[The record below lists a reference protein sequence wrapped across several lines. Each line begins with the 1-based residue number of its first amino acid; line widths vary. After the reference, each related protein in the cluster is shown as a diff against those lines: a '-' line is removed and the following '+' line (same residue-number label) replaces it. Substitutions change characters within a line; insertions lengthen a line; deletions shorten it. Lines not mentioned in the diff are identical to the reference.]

1 MISIKPITKESMK
14 NSNTFARQSNSSNYN
29 MRNSQISIN
38 VKPSKN
44 LNDEF
49 VYELFPSQVD
59 ETIITLQH
67 GITNIEVD
75 IGLTIH
81 VHACNG
87 KIMYQGKEFHHNDV
101 IRMDK
106 IWQRVVSICK
116 RGQLN
121 VIESTCIVD
130 SLALTSSLPIEWAN
144 IETPLIVKSNP
155 RNKLNL
161 LKIRWNE
168 DGLAMSG
175 FMLEVKLLGTS
186 SSFLWCPY
194 PNETNRPN
202 MIELAKTCM
211 SARYHTVQ
219 PMPTDKERPLPVRMV
234 CFERDY
240 PFSNNILQ
248 KEPSTPASLLKLC
261 NVVEKIFSHGKD
273 RGPNMILMNYYP
285 TGHHHIPQHKDNGP
299 EMGTLRDVYAFV
311 DGYAR
316 EMTFTK
322 GKNDE
327 VLCVKVPAGFYCMYG
342 DRFQQ
347 DFYHEIKE
355 SYAKDFSALFKKL
368 RVLPEFANV
377 KEPNSNRVKIPLSEE
392 IMKCPGDVRT
402 IIENIENGKLDGS
415 DSGDGHVQKSL
426 DAYFMPQ
433 QKKARLELQH
443 ARKQARGQW
452 FDEWIKPRISYT
464 LRRFD

>member
-1 MISIKPITKESMK
+1 MISIKPITKVSMK
-14 NSNTFARQSNSSNYN
+14 KSNTFARQSNSSNYN
-29 MRNSQISIN
+29 MRNSQISIS
-38 VKPSKN
+38 VKPDKKS
-44 LNDEF
+44 NDEF
-49 VYELFPSQVD
+49 VYELFPSKDNDAKGV
-59 ETIITLQH
+59 ITLQH
-67 GITNIEVD
+67 GINKIEVD
-75 IGLTIH
+75 IGLSID
-81 VHACNG
+81 VKACDG
-87 KIMYQGKEFHHNDV
+87 KIIYQGKEFLHNDI
-101 IRMDK
+101 IRIDK

-130 SLALTSSLPIEWAN
+130 SLALKTSLPIEWAN

-161 LKIRWNE
+161 LKIRWND

-211 SARYHTVQ
+211 SARYHTVK
-219 PMPTDKERPLPVRMV
+219 PMQTDQERPLPVRMV

-240 PFSNNILQ
+240 PFSNKILL
-248 KEPSTPASLLKLC
+248 KEPSTPASLLTLC
-261 NVVEKIFSHGKD
+261 NVVEKIFSHGQD

-285 TGHHHIPQHKDNGP
+285 TGHHHIPQHQDNGP

-327 VLCVKVPAGFYCMYG
+327 VLCVKVPAGFYCMCG
-342 DRFQQ
+342 DQFQQ

-355 SYAKDFSALFKKL
+355 SYAKDFDKLFKKL
-368 RVLPEFANV
+368 RLLPEFANV

-392 IMKCPGDVRT
+392 IMKCPDKIRKI
-402 IIENIENGKLDGS
+402 IIENVENGNRGGS
-415 DSGDGHVQKSL
+415 DCGNGQVQKTL
-426 DAYFMPQ
+426 DSYLMPQ
-433 QKKARLELQH
+433 QKKARLEIQH
-443 ARKQARGQW
+443 LW
-452 FDEWIKPRISYT
+452 FDEWINPRISYT